1 MAVHRELVSAGKFD
15 EKFRRALLDYYGYG
29 YKPLA
34 SYDNWRRLNGILAD
48 YLDWAEE
55 PGAVRFASA
64 DSEQMEENPFHR
76 VYRFCKY
83 KPVAYP
89 ATFLHT
95 LALLSGK
102 FSLRALPPAV
112 QEDEERQMHLE
123 DVLAAGG
130 PFKTADLLALI
141 GAGEARTLNNRLD
154 DLATLGILVCE
165 QQSGS
170 RGGAG
175 NRYWRRGQLTLA
187 ELVRCGEAV
196 DEEFTQHLQT
206 FLQFYGETLPCGV
219 LGTFLLDRLG
229 ETGARPFRFKHA
241 YFMQAL
247 HDFTAVDLLAA
258 MEQGLWCRVVY
269 RHGTSDLETELLCWP
284 LELRRS
290 TMQGRSHLLFYEPE
304 HRSLASLRLEFID
317 AVYLYKDAAV
327 RDCLGREAAEL
338 DADIARARA
347 MLPYVWGSSTG
358 RTQAHNAAAAPALQ
372 EVALCIRCDAK
383 EEPYIARRLLRES
396 RDGSVTFDER
406 AGTATLRV
414 TVCDAKEMRPW
425 LRSFYGRILSCEG
438 LEDVLAE
445 DVAAMAAGHPQQ
457 ERGRHSIPAN
467 SWRRLPFPSSKLPLA
482 KRWPPNNRQLS
493 AIGGL

>member
-95 LALLSGK
+95 LALLSGE
-102 FSLRALPPAV
+102 FSLRALPAAV
-112 QEDEERQMHLE
+112 QENEERQMHLE

-154 DLATLGILVCE
+154 DLAALGILVCE

-196 DEEFTQHLQT
+196 DAEFTQHLQT

-229 ETGARPFRFKHA
+229 ETGTRPFRFKHA

-269 RHGTSDLETELLCWP
+269 RHGTSNLETELLCWP

-304 HRSLASLRLEFID
+304 HRSLARLR
-317 AVYLYKDAAV
+317 
-327 RDCLGREAAEL
+327 R
-338 DADIARARA
+338 
-347 MLPYVWGSSTG
+347 
-358 RTQAHNAAAAPALQ
+358 
-372 EVALCIRCDAK
+372 
-383 EEPYIARRLLRES
+383 
-396 RDGSVTFDER
+396 
-406 AGTATLRV
+406 
-414 TVCDAKEMRPW
+414 
-425 LRSFYGRILSCEG
+425 
-438 LEDVLAE
+438 
-445 DVAAMAAGHPQQ
+445 
-457 ERGRHSIPAN
+457 
-467 SWRRLPFPSSKLPLA
+467 
-482 KRWPPNNRQLS
+482 
-493 AIGGL
+493 